1 MPNNIIGGGNSI
13 MSKAGI
19 VDGIYNASV
28 KDDSIMMNST
38 ARNNS
43 ITGSNGENSK
53 FRS

>member
-1 MPNNIIGGGNSI
+1 

-19 VDGIYNASV
+19 VDGIYNASQQN
-28 KDDSIMMNST
+28 DSIMMMNST

-43 ITGSNGENSK
+43 TGSQPDSK